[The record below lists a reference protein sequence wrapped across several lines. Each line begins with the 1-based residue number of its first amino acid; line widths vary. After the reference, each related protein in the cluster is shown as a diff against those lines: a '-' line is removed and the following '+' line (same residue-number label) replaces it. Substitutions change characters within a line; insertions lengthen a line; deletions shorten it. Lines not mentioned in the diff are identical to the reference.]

1 MEEDT
6 FIIGKPKLKSCTSH
20 FSVDAESGYEDGVS
34 SDVND
39 VTETL
44 PEHGSLEITRDKGVT
59 AADSLVEN
67 ISDLTLDSDTRYKD
81 RIDYGTQ
88 YLICHLTIKL
98 SKQF

>member
-6 FIIGKPKLKSCTSH
+6 FIIGKPKVKSCISH

-39 VTETL
+39 VTETQA
-44 PEHGSLEITRDKGVT
+44 EHGSLEITRDKGVAT
-59 AADSLVEN
+59 ADSLVEN

-81 RIDYGTQ
+81 RINYGTQ
-88 YLICHLTIKL
+88 YLICHFIV
-98 SKQF
+98 

>member
-6 FIIGKPKLKSCTSH
+6 FIIGKPELRSCISH

-34 SDVND
+34 SDLND
-39 VTETL
+39 VTETP
-44 PEHGSLEITRDKGVT
+44 PEQDSLESRAPGTRDRGVT

-81 RIDYGTQ
+81 RIDDGTQ
-88 YLICHLTIKL
+88 
-98 SKQF
+98 

>member
-6 FIIGKPKLKSCTSH
+6 FIIEKPELRNCISH

-34 SDVND
+34 SDLND
-39 VTETL
+39 VTETP
-44 PEHGSLEITRDKGVT
+44 PEHGILERTKDKGVT

-81 RIDYGTQ
+81 RINDG
-88 YLICHLTIKL
+88 
-98 SKQF
+98 KQ

>member
-6 FIIGKPKLKSCTSH
+6 FIIGKPELRSCISH

-34 SDVND
+34 SDLND
-39 VTETL
+39 VTESV
-44 PEHGSLEITRDKGVT
+44 PEQGSLEITRDNGVT

-81 RIDYGTQ
+81 RINDGTQ
-88 YLICHLTIKL
+88 YNT
-98 SKQF
+98 

>member
-1 MEEDT
+1 MEEEDT
-6 FIIGKPKLKSCTSH
+6 FIIGKPELRSCISH

-34 SDVND
+34 SDLND

-44 PEHGSLEITRDKGVT
+44 PEHGSLERTRDKGVT

-81 RIDYGTQ
+81 RINDGTQ
-88 YLICHLTIKL
+88 
-98 SKQF
+98 